1 MQLNQSPFFV
11 CPSTRKV
18 RTFWCDSTPYEWE
31 CEFGSSPNEAKI
43 TRKLDAGYPDA
54 SSMAV
59 HSSDGNLPTAK
70 DGKRHLSP
78 SISVRWMSGKV
89 NKNQADC
96 RDINGQ
102 HVLCRP
108 CRSSSSLKMAFQPE
122 ERSA

>member
-1 MQLNQSPFFV
+1 MQLNQSPVFV

-18 RTFWCDSTPYEWE
+18 RTFWCDSTAYEWE

-43 TRKLDAGYPDA
+43 TRKLEAGYPDA

-96 RDINGQ
+96 RAINGTP
-102 HVLCRP
+102 VLCLPFPPSSP
-108 CRSSSSLKMAFQPE
+108 CKTASHP
-122 ERSA
+122 